1 MTVPDDEELG
11 KKPNE
16 MRSVSFSPPP
26 RSAGV
31 DNLSDSDDENFSTFL
46 EFLANPNPTEIR
58 HNPQRDIA
66 SGGAKLISHL
76 LHKDEDIGE
85 EEEEE
90 EEEKK
95 DGEIDNVTVEAAPPS
110 LPTTSGGSPTKDYNA
125 LIKEKQAAKKKSSKK
140 KGKKKKSDIPP
151 AKMSQVLSFLPTTQD
166 KTLLCLGLLFGFLN
180 GLVYPILAYV
190 FSNSFSDL
198 GNASQGLENVRSIAF
213 TFLGVG
219 AYAFVVAAAQNF
231 FFLIVAHRAADNFKK
246 RWFAALLRQ
255 DAAFHDVH
263 SISGMATALSSA
275 SNKMKRG
282 LGRKLGEGIQF
293 GTTFIGGIVYAFY
306 ASWQVALVILG
317 LLPVV
322 SVSAFALMQ
331 LNQNQTSSAQKVSV
345 VFKGISIC
353 AVVHSFHYWTHY
365 NHHINHKQAYTSAGS
380 VAYGAV
386 SSIRTVY
393 SLNAV
398 PEMIRQYS
406 VATMEAYRNGVRP
419 LVKIGL
425 IK

>member
-1 MTVPDDEELG
+1 MTVPNDEELG
-11 KKPNE
+11 KKPKE
-16 MRSVSFSPPP
+16 MRSVSFSIQPP
-26 RSAGV
+26 RSAGA
-31 DNLSDSDDENFSTFL
+31 DLSDSDDENFSTFL

-76 LHKDEDIGE
+76 LHKDEEFE
-85 EEEEE
+85 EEDED
-90 EEEKK
+90 EEKK
-95 DGEIDNVTVEAAPPS
+95 DGEIDDNLTVEAAPPS

-151 AKMSQVLSFLPTTQD
+151 ATMSQVLSFLPTTQD

-331 LNQNQTSSAQKVSV
+331 LNQNQTSSAQKVS
-345 VFKGISIC
+345 FMYISIC
-353 AVVHSFHYWTHY
+353 AVVHSFHYGTHY
-365 NHHINHKQAYTSAGS
+365 NHHINHNQAYTSAGS

-386 SSIRTVY
+386 SSIRTVL

-406 VATMEAYRNGVRP
+406 AATMEAYRNGVRP

>member
-1 MTVPDDEELG
+1 MTVPNDEELG
-11 KKPNE
+11 NKLKE
-16 MRSVSFSPPP
+16 MRSVSFSIPPP
-26 RSAGV
+26 SSAGV
-31 DNLSDSDDENFSTFL
+31 DLSDSDDENFSTFL

-58 HNPQRDIA
+58 HNPQLDIA

-76 LHKDEDIGE
+76 LHKDEDF

-95 DGEIDNVTVEAAPPS
+95 DGEFDNLTVETPSPS
-110 LPTTSGGSPTKDYNA
+110 LPTTPGDSPPKDYNA
-125 LIKEKQAAKKKSSKK
+125 LIKEKQAALKSKK
-140 KGKKKKSDIPP
+140 KKKKKKSDIPP
-151 AKMSQVLSFLPTTQD
+151 ATMSQVLSFLPTTQD

-345 VFKGISIC
+345 M
-353 AVVHSFHYWTHY
+353 Y
-365 NHHINHKQAYTSAGS
+365 
-380 VAYGAV
+380 
-386 SSIRTVY
+386 
-393 SLNAV
+393 
-398 PEMIRQYS
+398 
-406 VATMEAYRNGVRP
+406 
-419 LVKIGL
+419 
-425 IK
+425 